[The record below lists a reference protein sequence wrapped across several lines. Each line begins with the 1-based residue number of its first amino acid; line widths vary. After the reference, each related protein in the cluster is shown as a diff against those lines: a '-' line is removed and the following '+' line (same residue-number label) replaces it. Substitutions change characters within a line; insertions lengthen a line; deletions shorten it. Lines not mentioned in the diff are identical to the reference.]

1 MQINFNFTFP
11 HLSCEYA
18 SVDATNFMGTHDAG
32 LAARVSK
39 IHLDKSGRQ
48 LGPHKDRKEMK
59 HDAKTDPTENKSTL
73 LTSSTF
79 ERARLDHEV
88 CKITLQTVQTH

>member
-1 MQINFNFTFP
+1 MQINFNFSFP

-48 LGPHKDRKEMK
+48 LGPHKERRQMK
-59 HDAKTDPTENKSTL
+59 HDEQNSSSSEGDENKSLL
-73 LTSSTF
+73 LTTASF
-79 ERARLDHEV
+79 E
-88 CKITLQTVQTH
+88 

>member
-1 MQINFNFTFP
+1 MQINFNFSFP

-48 LGPHKDRKEMK
+48 LGPHKDRREMK
-59 HDAKTDPTENKSTL
+59 HEVNSSALEAGEN
-73 LTSSTF
+73 SSLVLNTASF
-79 ERARLDHEV
+79 ESARLQHEV
-88 CKITLQTVQTH
+88 STAHLI

>member
-1 MQINFNFTFP
+1 MQINFNFSFP

-48 LGPHKDRKEMK
+48 LGAHKERRKMV
-59 HDAKTDPTENKSTL
+59 HDEHHEIGQNSTIEGDENKSL
-73 LTSSTF
+73 LLITSTF
-79 ERARLDHEV
+79 ERARLEHEV
-88 CKITLQTVQTH
+88 